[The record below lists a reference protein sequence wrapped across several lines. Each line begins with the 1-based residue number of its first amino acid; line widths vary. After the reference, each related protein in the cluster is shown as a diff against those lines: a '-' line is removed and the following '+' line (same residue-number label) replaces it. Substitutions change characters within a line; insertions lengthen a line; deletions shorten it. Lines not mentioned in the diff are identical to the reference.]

1 MERSK
6 SQVERLMEIDR
17 QLKEDNYPNC
27 SRLAKHFE
35 VTTKTIHRDIQF
47 MQARLSAPIEY
58 DKQRKG
64 YYYENPT
71 FMMPALSMSEGELTA
86 LLLASRTLSEF
97 QGTPVAK
104 KLRAMFT
111 KLSGMLPDA
120 ISVSPGE
127 LFTQFTVVSPPA
139 IPVKPMV
146 WESVVK
152 ALLQKRMLEIEY
164 EGKPDTYKV
173 KPLHLA
179 NLQGDW
185 MLCVQFEGYNNFRSI
200 ALGRIR
206 KLKLLRKTFEDPGFD
221 PDFFFAA
228 TFRTFGGD
236 AQTHRIRLRFSKEVA
251 LRVLEREWHES
262 QKIIERKNGSVELHF
277 EAKGLIEV
285 MYWILSWGRHCT
297 VLAPKQLKIMIGE
310 EIAAMQKPNNRK

>member
-1 MERSK
+1 MERCK
-6 SQVERLMEIDR
+6 TQVERLLEIDR
-17 QLKEDNYPNC
+17 QLKENSYPNC
-27 SRLAKHFE
+27 SRLAQQFE

-47 MQARLSAPIEY
+47 MQARLNAPIEY

-71 FMMPALSMSEGELTA
+71 FMMPALSMSEGELTS

-97 QGTPVAK
+97 QGTPVAQ
-104 KLRAMFT
+104 KLRQMFT

-120 ISVSPGE
+120 ITVSPGE
-127 LFTQFTVVSPPA
+127 LFTQFTVISPPA

-152 ALLQKRMLEIEY
+152 ALHQKRMLEIEY
-164 EGKPDTYKV
+164 EGKPDAYRI

-185 MLCVQFEGYNNFRSI
+185 MLCVQFEGYDNFREI

-206 KLKLLRKTFEDPGFD
+206 KLKLLRKTFDDPGFD
-221 PDFFFAA
+221 PESFFAA

-236 AQTHRIRLRFSKEVA
+236 VESHRIKLRFSKAVA
-251 LRVLEREWHES
+251 PRVLEREWHES
-262 QKIIERKNGSVELHF
+262 QEIIERKNGSIELHF
-277 EAKGLIEV
+277 DAKGLIEV
-285 MYWILSWGRHCT
+285 MHWTLSWGRHCT
-297 VLAPKQLKIMIGE
+297 VLAPRQLKTMVAE
-310 EIAAMQKPNNRK
+310 EIAAMHKQL